1 MVLQHLPGQLTSAAA
16 VLERCDRL
24 AEVSEEPE
32 RLVRRYATPAMRKAN
47 DLVAGWMQQAGL
59 SVREDAA
66 GNLVGRR
73 EGGGPR
79 ALVLGSHLDTVL
91 DAGRYDGPLGV
102 VAGIALVERLRDRRL
117 PFALEVVGFADE
129 EGLRYGT
136 AFLGS
141 SAMAGRFA
149 PAWLTLADADGVTL
163 ADALRAFGGDP
174 YAVPAAARSADELL
188 AYCEL
193 HIEQGPVLE
202 RRDAAVG
209 VVTAIA
215 GQSHAEARFTGE
227 AGHAGTVPMD
237 ARRDALA
244 AAAEFVLAVEALA
257 RERAPLVATVG
268 RLGVRP
274 GARNVIPG
282 EARMTL
288 DVRHGSDAVRREA
301 VEGLRAEA
309 DRIAAAR
316 GVELRWRSR
325 GETPAVPTSPE
336 LRERLEAAVA
346 AAGVAVERL
355 PSGAGHD
362 GVAMAAV
369 APIAM
374 LFVRCER
381 GISHNPAEAV
391 AEEDVAVALDVLE
404 RFVGGLG

>member
-1 MVLQHLPGQLTSAAA
+1 LTTAAT

-24 AEVSEEPE
+24 AELSEEPE
-32 RLVRRYATPAMRKAN
+32 RLVRRYATPAMRQAN
-47 DLVAGWMQQAGL
+47 DLVAEWMREAGL
-59 SVREDAA
+59 EVREDAA
-66 GNLVGRR
+66 GNVIGRR
-73 EGGGPR
+73 EGGGPP

-102 VAGIALVERLRDRRL
+102 VAAIAIAQRLAGRAL

-129 EGLRYGT
+129 EGLRFGN

-141 SAMAGRFA
+141 SAMAGTFA
-149 PAWLTLADADGVTL
+149 PAWFALADADGVDL

-174 YAVPAAARSADELL
+174 EAVPEAARAPAELL

-202 RRDAAVG
+202 RRGVPVG
-209 VVTAIA
+209 VVTAIS
-215 GQSHAEARFTGE
+215 GQSHAEVRFSGE
-227 AGHAGTVPMD
+227 AGHAGTVPME

-244 AAAEFVLAVEALA
+244 AASEWILAVESIA

-268 RLGVRP
+268 RLSVRP

-301 VEGLRAEA
+301 VEALRVEA
-309 DRIAAAR
+309 DRVAAGR
-316 GVELRWRSR
+316 GVALRWRSR

-336 LRERLEAAVA
+336 LCERLAREVA
-346 AAGVAVERL
+346 ASGVPVEKL

-362 GVAMAAV
+362 GVQMATV
-369 APIAM
+369 TPIAM
-374 LFVRCER
+374 LFVRCAG
-381 GISHNPAEAV
+381 GISHNPAESV
-391 AEEDVAVALDVLE
+391 SEEDVAVALDVLE
-404 RFVGGLG
+404 RFVEGMR